1 VTQLHLLRVF
11 LGKDGGGGNPLG
23 VFVDGA
29 DIPKK
34 RRQPVATDLGL
45 SETVFVDDAATGRIA
60 IFTPSAE
67 LPFAGHPTV
76 GTSWLLAELGRTV
89 DILRPP
95 AGEIPT
101 WREGDLTW
109 IRARPEWSPTFR
121 IVEYATAAEVDRL
134 VPPRLGDPGV
144 YAWAWLDAATGE
156 LRARS
161 FPTHIGIAEDE
172 ASGSPA
178 VVMGA
183 RIGRP
188 LTIRQ
193 GVASELH
200 VRPGLDGTVEVGGR
214 CGFLE
219 TREYAL

>member
-1 VTQLHLLRVF
+1 VTDLHVLRVF
-11 LGKDGGGGNPLG
+11 LGKDSGGGNPLA

-29 DIPKK
+29 AVPKE
-34 RRQPVATDLGL
+34 RRQAVAADLGL
-45 SETVFVDDAATGRIA
+45 SETVFVDDAASGRIA
-60 IFTPSAE
+60 IFTPSSE
-67 LPFAGHPTV
+67 LPFAGHPVV
-76 GTSWLLAELGRTV
+76 GTSWLLAKLGRPV
-89 DILRPP
+89 DVLRPP
-95 AGEIPT
+95 AGDIPT
-101 WREGDLTW
+101 WSEGDLTW
-109 IRARPEWSPTFR
+109 IRARPEWSPTFH

-156 LRARS
+156 LRSRS

-193 GVASELH
+193 GVGSELH
-200 VRPGLDGTVEVGGR
+200 VRPGPDGTVEVGGR

-219 TREYAL
+219 TREYQL